1 MRAAKRFVSLLMLLV
16 ASFGAAGCWDR
27 TELNELAITSATAV
41 DWEDGEWSVSYQ
53 VVIPSAI
60 SNAVSVTGGGASKLP
75 IIVYSTQGKTIR
87 EAVGRST
94 LESPR
99 HLFFSHTRVVVVS
112 EAAARQGLSPLLDVY
127 FRNPDSRETVSVLV
141 AKGNARKILEQLMQI
156 QIIPGDGIE
165 ETLRKEAEEF
175 SALPNVRIYDL
186 ALSIVSPSKSA
197 IVPEILISG
206 GQEVSSAD
214 ALSKTSLSS
223 KLRLGR
229 LAVFKND
236 RMAGWMTREE
246 ALGIAFIRDRIKT
259 TTIPFSCG
267 QGGKQKIDSAFKLTR
282 SSTRLTPKKD
292 GDGFTMKIEV
302 EGEGQLLET
311 DCTKEL
317 SEPSVARQLE
327 SQLELEITDMIE
339 TAWQAARKMNID
351 VVGFAEAIHRK
362 YPKDWKRMKNN
373 WPSGLAEIRIEPSV
387 HITIKRMGLT
397 NQSFRTL
404 TEKD

>member
-1 MRAAKRFVSLLMLLV
+1 MRAGQRFASLLLLM
-16 ASFGAAGCWDR
+16 ACFGATGCWDR
-27 TELNELAITSATAV
+27 TELNELAITSATAI
-41 DWEDGEWSVSYQ
+41 DWEDGKWSVSYQ

-60 SNAVSVTGGGASKLP
+60 SKAMSVTGGGASKLP

-99 HLFFSHTRVVVVS
+99 HLFFSHTRVVVISDV
-112 EAAARQGLSPLLDVY
+112 AARQGLSPLLDVY
-127 FRNPDSRETVSVLV
+127 FRNPDSRETVSVLI

-165 ETLRKEAEEF
+165 ETLRKESEEF
-175 SALPNVRIYDL
+175 SALPNIRIYDL

-206 GQEVSSAD
+206 KEEVSSAD

-229 LAVFKND
+229 LAVLNGD
-236 RMAGWMTREE
+236 RMAGWMSREE
-246 ALGIAFIRDRIKT
+246 ALGVAFIRNRIKT
-259 TTIPFSCG
+259 TTIPFSCE
-267 QGGKQKIDSAFKLTR
+267 KNKPKIDSAFKLAK

-311 DCTKEL
+311 DCTRDL
-317 SEPSVARQLE
+317 NEPSVARQLE
-327 SQLELEITDMIE
+327 DQLEGEIKEMIE

-351 VVGFAEAIHRK
+351 VVGFADAIHQK
-362 YPKDWKRMKNN
+362 YPKEWKRMKKD
-373 WPSGLAEIRIEPSV
+373 WPASLAKIQIEPSV
-387 HITIKRMGLT
+387 QVTIKRMGLT